1 MSLLATGG
9 CATENTWQGSIEV
22 RDGATFVSNP
32 EAPLWSDVPGEPAR
46 LTLELEQ
53 TFGAD
58 ADPVEAILGQPFSLY
73 ATVDA
78 SGNVYVL
85 DGQAGELVKFDAE
98 GGVVWRVGR
107 KGEGPGELDNPAGIA
122 MRDNGAL
129 VITNRNRSRIN
140 QWDADG
146 NFVSALALNEPP
158 LALPSNGFP
167 FLGGFAGADALVLY
181 GPLWG
186 HIGSY
191 VSVLDIDGSEL
202 TANFEWDQL
211 PDVKMPSAVA
221 AETPVRGER
230 GLILAGSSAGYQFRI
245 YSQAGDLQMHVT
257 RAVDYPVRAGFVELD
272 GLRGVAGF
280 GQLRAPMH
288 LDPDYLLVAA
298 TWTTGVNDPDAT
310 ATEVKASSRIRDE
323 DLKGLR
329 ILQRKLGDRFVGGLV
344 LYLGE
349 RAYKLENRL
358 YVVPLGRLWS

>member
-1 MSLLATGG
+1 MLTIPRSRNGCTAIVTALIAVSLLATGG

-98 GGVVWRVGR
+98 GGIVWRVGR

-122 MRDNGAL
+122 MRDNGTL
-129 VITNRNRSRIN
+129 VITNRNRSRID

-186 HIGSY
+186 HIGSS

-211 PDVKMPSAVA
+211 PDVEMPS
-221 AETPVRGER
+221 
-230 GLILAGSSAGYQFRI
+230 
-245 YSQAGDLQMHVT
+245 
-257 RAVDYPVRAGFVELD
+257 AVDYPVRAGFVELD

-298 TWTTGVNDPDAT
+298 TWTTGVDDPDAT
-310 ATEVKASSRIRDE
+310 AVEVKASSRIRDE

>member
-1 MSLLATGG
+1 MLTIPRSRNGCTAIVTALIAVSLLATGG

-22 RDGATFVSNP
+22 RDGVTFVSNP

-58 ADPVEAILGQPFSLY
+58 A
-73 ATVDA
+73 
-78 SGNVYVL
+78 
-85 DGQAGELVKFDAE
+85 E

-122 MRDNGAL
+122 MRDNGTL
-129 VITNRNRSRIN
+129 VITNRNRSRID

-186 HIGSY
+186 HIGSS

-211 PDVKMPSAVA
+211 PDVEMPS
-221 AETPVRGER
+221 
-230 GLILAGSSAGYQFRI
+230 
-245 YSQAGDLQMHVT
+245 
-257 RAVDYPVRAGFVELD
+257 AVDYPVRAGFVELD

-298 TWTTGVNDPDAT
+298 TWTTGVDDPDAT
-310 ATEVKASSRIRDE
+310 AVEVKASSRIRDE